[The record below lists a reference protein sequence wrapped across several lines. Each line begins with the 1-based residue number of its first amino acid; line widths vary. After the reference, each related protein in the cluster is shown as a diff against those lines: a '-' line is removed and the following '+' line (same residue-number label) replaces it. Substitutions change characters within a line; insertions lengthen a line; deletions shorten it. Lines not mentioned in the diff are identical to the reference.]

1 MMIAMIKYAIEWV
14 VDSAKF
20 AAAVWHDARALQAEA
35 EQKYGH
41 IGF

>member
-1 MMIAMIKYAIEWV
+1 MIAIIKHAYDWV

-20 AAAVWHDARALQAEA
+20 ASAVWHDARSMQAEA
-35 EQKYGH
+35 EAKYGH